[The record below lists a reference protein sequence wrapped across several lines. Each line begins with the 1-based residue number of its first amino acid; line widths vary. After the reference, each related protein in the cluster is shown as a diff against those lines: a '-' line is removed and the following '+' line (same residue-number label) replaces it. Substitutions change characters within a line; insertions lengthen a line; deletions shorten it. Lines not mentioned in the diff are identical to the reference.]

1 MKKLLLLGTIVA
13 IAMMFTSCGEKK
25 AESKKIG
32 EYDLV
37 EQGGKLGVNYGGYVV
52 LAPEYDEIS
61 EQYSS
66 LFAKKSDG
74 TTTIIARKSE
84 VLTAKIDNIS
94 PTIDPE
100 YFVISTSG
108 KVYLWK
114 KGTGYLRGTFNNV
127 VLLASE
133 NNGIFVFCC
142 DDNGWGV
149 MNYSTSLA
157 PRKYDKVYIAE
168 GNKTYAILVYS
179 KAGGWTMYDKDGV
192 SDGVRYDTP
201 SKTLEQQLKKFD
213 TSEPHGVLK
222 VDWPL

>member
-37 EQGGKLGVNYGGYVV
+37 EQGGKLGVNYDGYVV

-74 TTTIIARKSE
+74 TTTIIARRSE

-100 YFVISTSG
+100 YFVIGTAG

-114 KGTGYLRGTFNNV
+114 KGSGYLRGPFNDV
-127 VLLASE
+127 VLVASE
-133 NNGIFVFCC
+133 NNGTFVFCS

-149 MNYSTSLA
+149 MNFTASMA
-157 PRKYDKVYIAE
+157 PRNYEKVYIAD
-168 GNKTYAILVYS
+168 GNKTHAVLVYS
-179 KAGGWTMYDKDGV
+179 KASGWAMYDNVGV
-192 SDGVRYDTP
+192 TDGVRYDTP

-213 TSEPHGVLK
+213 TSAPYGVLR